1 MNHNFDILSIVH
13 FLLYLFL
20 GYFYKNNYLFVLV
33 IGVVW
38 ELFEKALV
46 SNSYARYILKEYWF
60 IPIEYIDDTFDHSIT
75 DIIMNMIGYAV
86 GSNI

>member
-46 SNSYARYILKEYWF
+46 SNPYSRYILKEYWF
-60 IPIEYIDDTFDHSIT
+60 IPIKYIDDTFDHSIT